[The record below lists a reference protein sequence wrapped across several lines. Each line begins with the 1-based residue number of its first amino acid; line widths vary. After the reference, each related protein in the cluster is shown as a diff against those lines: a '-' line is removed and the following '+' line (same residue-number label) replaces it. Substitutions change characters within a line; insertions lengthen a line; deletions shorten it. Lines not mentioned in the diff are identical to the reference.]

1 MNPPVELRSV
11 LTRDEECEMLHDTII
26 HFLGI
31 DPHHPYAQLFG
42 QALADLN

>member
-11 LTRDEECEMLHDTII
+11 LTRDEEREMLRDTII
-26 HFLGI
+26 QFLSI